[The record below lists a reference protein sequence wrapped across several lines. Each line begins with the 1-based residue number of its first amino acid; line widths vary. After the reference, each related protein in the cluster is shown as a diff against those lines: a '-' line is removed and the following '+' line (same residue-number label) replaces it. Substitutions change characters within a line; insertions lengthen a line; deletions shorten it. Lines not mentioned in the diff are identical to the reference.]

1 MLSAHNL
8 ACERGGRVL
17 FANLDF
23 SLEHGDLLHIRGANG
38 SGKTTLL
45 RTLCGLSQP
54 AQGEVQWHGQPL
66 TATRENY
73 HANLCYLGHRLGLH
87 GDLTPVENLQSQ
99 CALHGHHNVESIHS
113 ILVDAEL
120 TGQQHIPVRQLSQ
133 GQQRRV
139 ALANLLLQNGT
150 LWILD
155 EPFNALDMGAVDW
168 LITKIAMHLANG
180 GMIVMTTHQET
191 AVSAHVTREV
201 VLMAG
206 GNA

>member
-17 FANLDF
+17 FANLDI
-23 SLEHGDLLHIRGANG
+23 SLDHGELLHIRGANG

-54 AQGEVQWHGQPL
+54 AQGEVHWNGQPI
-66 TATRENY
+66 ASTRENY
-73 HANLCYLGHRLGLH
+73 HANLCYLGHGLGLH
-87 GDLTPVENLQSQ
+87 GDLTPLENLQSQ
-99 CALHGHHNVESIHS
+99 CALHGHHNAEAIGTV
-113 ILVDAEL
+113 LADAKL
-120 TGQQHIPVRQLSQ
+120 TAQQHLPVRHLSQ

-155 EPFNALDMGAVDW
+155 EPFNALDVDAVDW
-168 LITKIAMHLANG
+168 LIAKIAMHLEKG

-191 AVSAHVTREV
+191 AVREHVTREV
-201 VLMAG
+201 VLMAEIRS
-206 GNA
+206 